1 MTTPFTTVTEQD
13 PNDAGRLYLPMARS
27 RGKLLIVR
35 PLKYQAEG
43 FVTIHKPEGTDVV
56 FADIAILDEIPAGQD
71 EYGEALPGFAAGSQF
86 REQSV
91 LQGYLKGT
99 FKRYIG
105 GTLLGTIYFGPKE
118 KGKPPMKWQDL
129 TTDANCAARGQQWLA
144 AHPEFLVPVQAAFV
158 AAVPEPVAPAGP
170 PAYVPPAAAAA
181 YGYDPHTQQQQPVS
195 VPPVQGGSTL
205 DQLRRMGAVNAQ
217 GQPQATDVP
226 F

>member
-1 MTTPFTTVTEQD
+1 MTSPFTTVTEQD

-27 RGKLLIVR
+27 RGKLMIVR

-56 FADIAILDEIPAGQD
+56 FADIAILDEIPTAQD
-71 EYGEALPGFAAGSQF
+71 EYGEALPGFPAGSQF
-86 REQSV
+86 RSQSI

-129 TTDANCAARGQQWLA
+129 TADATCAARGQQFLA
-144 AHPEFLVPVQAAFV
+144 SHPEFLVPPEAAFV
-158 AAVPEPVAPAGP
+158 AAVPEPVVVPSGP
-170 PAYVPPAAAAA
+170 PAYVPPAVAAV
-181 YGYDPHTQQQQPVS
+181 YGHDPHAQQQPVA
-195 VPPVQGGSTL
+195 VQGGSTL